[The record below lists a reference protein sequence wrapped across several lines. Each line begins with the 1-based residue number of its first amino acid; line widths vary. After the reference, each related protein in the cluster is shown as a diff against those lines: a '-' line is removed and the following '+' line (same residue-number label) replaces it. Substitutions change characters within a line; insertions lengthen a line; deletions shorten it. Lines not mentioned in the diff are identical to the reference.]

1 MTVAFLG
8 PPEKNDFLQVE
19 WVSVGPRFFETVGI
33 PILSGRDVDEADV
46 GSQERGLWINRTLA
60 DQLPPGEAR
69 VGAPFRFAMCRSAR
83 SRAWWATRATATS
96 VIPSAR
102 PSTCRRRRTRGRSCC
117 APPSRLERC
126 RMRPA
131 GRSTKPPRPA
141 CVHYVRDEA
150 AFLAAA
156 TRTERLLAGV
166 ADDDSARWCWRSRP
180 SGSTACSAYSVARR
194 TSELAVR
201 MALGAARGDVLRLV
215 LREGLG
221 IVGAGAAVG
230 LLAAARVRALREGV
244 PLPDRS
250 ARPDRVRL
258 GHPGAARGRGARR
271 LPSCRARH
279 ARRSPGGAAVG
290 VGRGERGRHA
300 LESAGAR
307 SSSRSIRR
315 RPRKTPSW
323 TSRSPTRRA

>member
-1 MTVAFLG
+1 MTVVFLG

-131 GRSTKPPRPA
+131 RRSTMPPRPA

-166 ADDDSARWCWRSRP
+166 ADHPRRARARARGRRDLRRALVLGRAPHQRAGRAHGARRRSR
-180 SGSTACSAYSVARR
+180 RR
-194 TSELAVR
+194 A
-201 MALGAARGDVLRLV
+201 AAGAARG
-215 LREGLG
+215 
-221 IVGAGAAVG
+221 
-230 LLAAARVRALREGV
+230 ARY
-244 PLPDRS
+244 
-250 ARPDRVRL
+250 
-258 GHPGAARGRGARR
+258 RGRGRR
-271 LPSCRARH
+271 GGPAGG
-279 ARRSPGGAAVG
+279 RSGACA
-290 VGRGERGRHA
+290 
-300 LESAGAR
+300 S
-307 SSSRSIRR
+307 
-315 RPRKTPSW
+315 
-323 TSRSPTRRA
+323 